1 MSKYNDFLAILKHS
15 MRYEF
20 LRGQNG
26 VLELTGY
33 FSGKR
38 VKLDLSLIDEEMF
51 EQLVVEDDEGD
62 QMEDE
67 L

>member
-1 MSKYNDFLAILKHS
+1 MSKYDDFLAILKHS

-20 LRGQNG
+20 LRGENG

-33 FSGKR
+33 YSGKR
-38 VKLDLSLIDEEMF
+38 VKLDLSLIDEETF
-51 EQLVVEDDEGD
+51 EQLVVEDDED
-62 QMEDE
+62 DLLEDE